1 MDIYPMHWKRILISM
16 SLPKK
21 NTANIDV
28 NQILSLLN
36 SIDQLN
42 NGIYTL
48 DTKIYWILNGITSHP
63 KCLTCKK
70 ELINKNVKNIRKG
83 YQHLH
88 CSVSC
93 GNSDPNVLKR
103 AEETSYKLYGTRLP
117 SQSNIVKDKIR
128 KRNQELYGVDWYTQS
143 DKFKQQYKYAC
154 IKQYGVDNIAKSEI
168 GQKHI
173 QETCMNRYG
182 VKNAMQ
188 CSSILNKTKQKYVY
202 DNIHFD
208 SKYEIALYI
217 YLTDYNIDFEYAPN
231 ISFEYTF
238 NEKRHVYIPDF
249 VVNGIVVE
257 IKGNHFF
264 KDDGTMQNPFDHSQD
279 GLYEAKHQCM
289 LKNNVVIL
297 KSSDCKKYI
306 EYVQQKY
313 GKGYLEQFKNKKQ

>member
-28 NQILSLLN
+28 NQILSFLN

-42 NGIYTL
+42 NDIYTL

-70 ELINKNVKNIRKG
+70 ELINKNVKTIHKG

-117 SQSNIVKDKIR
+117 SQSNIVKDKIH

-188 CSSILNKTKQKYVY
+188 QY
-202 DNIHFD
+202 
-208 SKYEIALYI
+208 
-217 YLTDYNIDFEYAPN
+217 
-231 ISFEYTF
+231 
-238 NEKRHVYIPDF
+238 
-249 VVNGIVVE
+249 
-257 IKGNHFF
+257 
-264 KDDGTMQNPFDHSQD
+264 SQ
-279 GLYEAKHQCM
+279 
-289 LKNNVVIL
+289 
-297 KSSDCKKYI
+297 
-306 EYVQQKY
+306 
-313 GKGYLEQFKNKKQ
+313 